1 MGGRTNSVLSV
12 VQGVNMYSSLIWFRH
27 GGDGNWDKLKSNL
40 DKFLEEYE
48 PGFFAN
54 QGASLT
60 KCDFESKPITK

>member
-1 MGGRTNSVLSV
+1 
-12 VQGVNMYSSLIWFRH
+12 MYSSLIWFRH